1 MLVRVRTRASTTAS
15 RSALCR
21 AWRSGS
27 YARLVPRHTAR
38 RLRLRR
44 WLFASGRKLVYPGR
58 TLCWAV
64 PVDALPVG
72 ALSVG
77 ALSVL
82 DPPKMLARNT
92 PAGHFQFSSATV
104 IDIGLSA
111 KEIDTTASLEPC
123 QNVQDIPGGDELQQS
138 AVADPMLVK

>member
-27 YARLVPRHTAR
+27 YARLVPRHTGR

-58 TLCWAV
+58 TLSWAV
-64 PVDALPVG
+64 PVD
-72 ALSVG
+72 

-104 IDIGLSA
+104 IDIGLST
-111 KEIDTTASLEPC
+111 KEIDTTASLEPR
-123 QNVQDIPGGDELQQS
+123 QNVQDIPGGGELQQS

>member
-1 MLVRVRTRASTTAS
+1 
-15 RSALCR
+15 
-21 AWRSGS
+21 
-27 YARLVPRHTAR
+27 
-38 RLRLRR
+38 
-44 WLFASGRKLVYPGR
+44 
-58 TLCWAV
+58 
-64 PVDALPVG
+64 
-72 ALSVG
+72 
-77 ALSVL
+77 
-82 DPPKMLARNT
+82 MLARNT